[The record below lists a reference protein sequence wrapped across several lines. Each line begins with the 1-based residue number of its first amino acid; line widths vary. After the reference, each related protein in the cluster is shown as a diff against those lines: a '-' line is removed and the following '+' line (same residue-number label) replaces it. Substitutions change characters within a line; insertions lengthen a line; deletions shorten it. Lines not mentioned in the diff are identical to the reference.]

1 MPQPKWSLFL
11 SDPPR
16 QTGSRRAFLSQVPRG
31 GTGDPIRAGSSLS
44 PETYKQELDGQLARR
59 LQRRFYPRRQVGSKT
74 QTHPALQLPVTF
86 PNLSFF
92 IHKMGVRIVCTS
104 QSSYEDYIRECV
116 SV

>member
-1 MPQPKWSLFL
+1 MANGQ
-11 SDPPR
+11 
-16 QTGSRRAFLSQVPRG
+16 G
-31 GTGDPIRAGSSLS
+31 GCREDSTPGGR
-44 PETYKQELDGQLARR
+44 LA
-59 LQRRFYPRRQVGSKT
+59 VKT
-74 QTHPALQLPVTF
+74 QTDPALQLPVTF